1 MKRTA
6 VGLLIVVTLLF
17 SLAASAIAADYRL
30 GPGDVI
36 SISVYGVEEF
46 KDKDNQLTVRP
57 DGKVA
62 FPLAGELTVT
72 DLTVSELASELT
84 RSLGQYLKNPQVTVN
99 VIKFRTTR
107 VYVLGEVS
115 KPGMYEIEKQ
125 HNLLDALGLA
135 GGYTR
140 AAVLTKIYVVRK
152 ATGSYE
158 EIDLTKLL
166 KKADLSQNVAL
177 NEGDVVYINRN
188 GISFVSDVLPLIT
201 AIYQI
206 RHF

>member
-1 MKRTA
+1 MRTA
-6 VGLLIVVTLLF
+6 VGLLIALVLLF
-17 SLAASAIAADYRL
+17 SLATNGMAADYRL

-36 SISVYGVEEF
+36 SITVYGVEEF
-46 KDKDNQLTVRP
+46 KDKDSQLTVRP
-57 DGKVA
+57 DGKIA
-62 FPLAGELTVT
+62 FPLVGELTVT
-72 DLTVSELASELT
+72 ELTVSELASELT

-99 VIKFRTTR
+99 VTKFRTTR

-125 HNLLDALGLA
+125 HNLLDAIGLA

-140 AAVLTKIYVVRK
+140 AAVLSKVYVVRK

-158 EIDLTKLL
+158 EINLSNLL
-166 KKADLSQNVAL
+166 KKADLTQNVAL
-177 NEGDVVYINRN
+177 NEGDVVYVNRN